1 PAQDLGKKH
10 NNHRLFRCNFSQDL
24 LAPST
29 HATELRHRCA
39 RPGYLRWVFGE
50 AAVIAKRDHTVIGP
64 LAQRLEAKMNGDT
77 FKAINVY
84 IRRQTSHESGKI
96 LPGIWNF

>member
-1 PAQDLGKKH
+1 LEKKH

-39 RPGYLRWVFGE
+39 RPGYRSIP
-50 AAVIAKRDHTVIGP
+50 AARFVTIEKDRPSLAKAD
-64 LAQRLEAKMNGDT
+64 
-77 FKAINVY
+77 
-84 IRRQTSHESGKI
+84 
-96 LPGIWNF
+96 